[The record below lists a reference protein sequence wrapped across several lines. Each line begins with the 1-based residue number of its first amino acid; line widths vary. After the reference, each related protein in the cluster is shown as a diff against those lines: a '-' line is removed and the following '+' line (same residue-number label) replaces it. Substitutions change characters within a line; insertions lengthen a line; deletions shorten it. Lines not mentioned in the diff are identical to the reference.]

1 MKKEWTNEEIGGA
14 KAIAKHLC
22 LGTGAEDLLLSED
35 ISNDYHT
42 LHNGSNKKVKFVI
55 ITGCAGSGKTTLG
68 ERISSEMGWTYIDK
82 DTVTR
87 SFTDFILE
95 NKGKSKNDRE
105 SDLYCN
111 EIRPIEYKITF
122 RVCEEN
128 LRLGN
133 SVVLTIP
140 FIAQIK
146 DYNEWKKLQHQF
158 GMDFSNVDVKFV
170 WINHNEELEY
180 TRVTK
185 RAAERDGY
193 KLNHWEAYIEG
204 LRGIMPDDNYKAYC
218 YDNDST
224 SPDEIYIEDLITWIK
239 Q

>member
-1 MKKEWTNEEIGGA
+1 MGLFSKKTNNEKLDG
-14 KAIAKHLC
+14 KA
-22 LGTGAEDLLLSED
+22 
-35 ISNDYHT
+35 
-42 LHNGSNKKVKFVI
+42 KFVI
-55 ITGCAGSGKTTLG
+55 ITGCAGSGKTSLG
-68 ERISSEMGWTYIDK
+68 ERVSREMGWTYIDK

-87 SFTDFILE
+87 DFSDFILE
-95 NKGKSKNDRE
+95 DKGKSKSDRE

-122 RVCEEN
+122 KVCEEN

-133 SVVLTIP
+133 SVVLIIP

-146 DYNEWKKLQHQF
+146 DYNEWQNLQRQF

-170 WINHNEELEY
+170 WINHDEGLEY

-185 RAAERDGY
+185 RGAERDGY
-193 KLNHWEAYIEG
+193 KLNHWEAYVEG
-204 LRGIMPDDNYKAYC
+204 LRGIIPDDNYKAYC

-224 SPDEIYIEDLITWIK
+224 SADEIYIEDLITWIK